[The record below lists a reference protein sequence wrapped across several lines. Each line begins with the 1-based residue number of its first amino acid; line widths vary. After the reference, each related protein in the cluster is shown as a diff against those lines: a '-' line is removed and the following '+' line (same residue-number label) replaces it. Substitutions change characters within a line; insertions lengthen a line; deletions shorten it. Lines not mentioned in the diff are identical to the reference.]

1 MLWSEVVASPYLK
14 DLPFKIELNQW
25 GNIEMSP
32 ATNWHASLQSRTVA
46 YLIRTMKTGECLTES
61 PVMTALGV
69 RVPDVSWRSAEH
81 KRINDYDS
89 PFAVAPELCIEV
101 RSESNTTAE
110 FEAKT
115 SAYFAAGAKEVWWVE
130 MDSKVRV
137 FTLAGEQTTS
147 VLAGERPHLG

>member
-1 MLWSEVVASPYLK
+1 MLWSEVVASPYLR

-46 YLIRTMKTGECLTES
+46 YLIRNMKNGECLTES
-61 PVMTALGV
+61 PILTALGV
-69 RVPDVSWRSAEH
+69 RVPDVAWRSDAH
-81 KRINDYDS
+81 ARKNNYDS

-101 RSESNTTAE
+101 RSESNTNAE

-115 SAYFAAGAKEVWWVE
+115 SAYFAAGATEVWWVE

-137 FTLAGEQTTS
+137 FTAAGEQEAST
-147 VLAGERPHLG
+147 LAGERPQLG